1 METWVLFTVI
11 ATIVNILWFITFKY
25 LIQNDDSFIII
36 MYAFVI
42 TGFLSLLSLIYL
54 HYFSKMSI
62 KPNNIYGIILL
73 AFIVFAANIL
83 LSYAVLYVNN
93 PSYVRAFV
101 ALEIAL
107 LAIIFS
113 YNHKEYLNIGKM
125 VGILSVIIGILLL
138 SFS

>member
-1 METWVLFTVI
+1 METWVFFTII
-11 ATIVNILWFITFKY
+11 ATIMNILWFITFKY
-25 LIQNDDSFIII
+25 LTHNDDSFIII

-42 TGFLSLLSLIYL
+42 TGFLSLLSLMYL
-54 HYFSKMSI
+54 HYFSEMSI

-83 LSYAVLYVNN
+83 LSYAVLYANN

-113 YNHKEYLNIGKM
+113 YYHKESLNIGKM
-125 VGILSVIIGILLL
+125 VGILSVIFGIILL

>member
-1 METWVLFTVI
+1 
-11 ATIVNILWFITFKY
+11 
-25 LIQNDDSFIII
+25 
-36 MYAFVI
+36 
-42 TGFLSLLSLIYL
+42 
-54 HYFSKMSI
+54 MSI

-83 LSYAVLYVNN
+83 LSYAVLYANN